1 MSHKKNIN
9 VCNSIPQNGLVFTT
23 PQKVCVSD
31 NGTDTNYFIR
41 TKIVYSD
48 AGVVLSETNE
58 FSTDGITGWT
68 VTVPTGTLV
77 LGGCKECCPEV
88 LVGNICVNAETI
100 NVHYGIDPITGSVV
114 FIKGLDGTDYD
125 PQVYAIK
132 GDAACPFAT
141 VTAEIY
147 QTGANSIDNIDVYS
161 FPDPAPNVTITASDC
176 LRLTLQFKDPIT
188 GANVGAAKV
197 YTTNVG
203 TPFTAADVAD
213 WQTTF
218 GIFGGTQTWAGYNWS
233 LTGWS
238 KNTPQGAFL
247 LPNPLLAYD
256 IEFSVQIA
264 KNCETQIV
272 SNISSVL
279 ALARE
284 TAIADNGTAFMTPIP
299 YTSDVTP
306 MYPIGGVRL
315 ISPISHPMV
324 VYATQL
330 SCSATDLNIVLGGTS
345 PTGNFIYNDG
355 NWSIT
360 QIEKKNGGIITGS
373 YPMAG
378 GTSMS
383 LALLQTLLAIINDA
397 NVNTYNSTIGAS
409 FPVLELIPCVDGI
422 QTTVALVDTLPNDT
436 CRVVRIY
443 NTNGLTVEIEFKLF
457 KMR

>member
-238 KNTPQGAFL
+238 KNTPQGVNL
-247 LPNPLLAYD
+247 LPNPSLAYD
-256 IEFSVQIA
+256 IEFSVQLL
-264 KNCETQIV
+264 KNCSTQV
-272 SNISSVL
+272 VTNISSVL
-279 ALARE
+279 ALTRE
-284 TAIADNGTAFMTPIP
+284 IAITDNGTSFLSPTP
-299 YTSDVTP
+299 YTSNVTP
-306 MYPIGGVRL
+306 MFPIGGIRL
-315 ISPISHPMV
+315 VQPINHPMV
-324 VYATQL
+324 VYASQPV
-330 SCSATDLNIVLGGTS
+330 CGGQMLIGLAGIAPGIT
-345 PTGNFIYNDG
+345 IHNDG
-355 NWSIT
+355 NWAIT
-360 QIEKKNGGIITGS
+360 QIEKVTGGIMTGS
-373 YPMAG
+373 YPLPSGVDFRTAII
-378 GTSMS
+378 
-383 LALLQTLLAIINDA
+383 QTLSTMIGDPTITNSVPFIG
-397 NVNTYNSTIGAS
+397 VNY
-409 FPVLELIPCVDGI
+409 PVLEYVICSDGVDRLLAVEN
-422 QTTVALVDTLPNDT
+422 TRPSDTVRVITLQ
-436 CRVVRIY
+436 
-443 NTNGLTVEIEFKLF
+443 NTNGLLIELEFKVF
-457 KMR
+457 KTR